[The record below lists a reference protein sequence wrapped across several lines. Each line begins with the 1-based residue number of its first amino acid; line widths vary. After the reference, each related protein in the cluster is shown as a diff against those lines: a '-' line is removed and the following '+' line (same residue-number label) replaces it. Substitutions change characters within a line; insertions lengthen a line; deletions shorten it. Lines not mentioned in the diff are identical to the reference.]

1 MEAKRFSTG
10 IQNRLLI
17 QRRFDM
23 PDNFGPTDEN
33 LINFYNRSYSLGEE
47 KVFTFLA
54 EELLAE
60 EIKFV
65 LQHYDFSQRTVL
77 EVGCGSGR
85 LASEIAEV
93 SKVEYLG
100 IDFSE
105 TAIKICNTKNLGDG
119 FKFQCLNVF
128 DLDDSQSWDY
138 VVALGVLEHTA
149 DPLATLIKLKS
160 LLNDGGKIILAV
172 PHFLNPRGVIWM
184 TLASLLRVP
193 MSLSDRHFIHP
204 WDMNDWAEAL
214 GMKCR
219 QLTTVDSEWAFGDR
233 LLQDF
238 RKRIPNA
245 LRDAGYINDISTD
258 DFFDYLQNLV
268 SHVSTDH
275 GGGPLLEGA
284 TALYEITFQT

>member
-1 MEAKRFSTG
+1 
-10 IQNRLLI
+10 
-17 QRRFDM
+17 M
-23 PDNFGPTDEN
+23 PDVFGPTDEN
-33 LINFYNRSYSLGEE
+33 LIDFYNRSYSVGEE

-54 EELLAE
+54 EEVLAE

-65 LQHYDFSQRTVL
+65 LQHYEFSQCTVL

-105 TAIKICNTKNLGDG
+105 TAIEICNTKNLGDG
-119 FKFQCLNVF
+119 FKFHCLNVF
-128 DLDDSQSWDY
+128 DVDDSQCWDY

-149 DPLATLIKLKS
+149 DPLATLTKLKS

-184 TLASLLRVP
+184 TLATLLRVP

-204 WDMNDWAEAL
+204 WDMSGWAEAL
-214 GMKCR
+214 GMKCL

-245 LRDAGYINDISTD
+245 LRDAGLINDISTD

-284 TALYEITFQT
+284 TALYEFTFQR

>member
-1 MEAKRFSTG
+1 
-10 IQNRLLI
+10 
-17 QRRFDM
+17 M
-23 PDNFGPTDEN
+23 PDIFGPTDEN
-33 LINFYNRSYSLGEE
+33 LIDFYNRSYSVGEE
-47 KVFTFLA
+47 KVFTFLS

-65 LQHYDFSQRTVL
+65 LQHYDFSQRTIL

-85 LASEIAEV
+85 LASEIAEF
-93 SKVEYLG
+93 SKFEYLG
-100 IDFSE
+100 IDFSD
-105 TAIKICNTKNLGDG
+105 TAIEICNSKNLGDG

-128 DLDDSQSWDY
+128 DADDSQSWDY

-160 LLNDGGKIILAV
+160 LLNDSGKIILAV

-184 TLASLLRVP
+184 TLATLLRVP

-204 WDMNDWAEAL
+204 WDMNGWAEAL
-214 GMKCR
+214 GMKCH

-233 LLQDF
+233 LLRDF

-245 LRDAGYINDISTD
+245 LRDAGINDISTD

-268 SHVSTDH
+268 SYVSTDH